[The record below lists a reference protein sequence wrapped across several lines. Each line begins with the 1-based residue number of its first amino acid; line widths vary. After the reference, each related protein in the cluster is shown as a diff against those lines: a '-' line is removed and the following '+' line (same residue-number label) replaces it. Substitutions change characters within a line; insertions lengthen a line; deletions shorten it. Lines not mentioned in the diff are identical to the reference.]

1 MKLSEAEKHLEE
13 TKGILFRGAV
23 GTAIDFQ
30 TRVVDWIMACRI
42 EDGGIPAF
50 RTSFAKRPF
59 KSDKTYYV
67 MGVCWLGSNLV
78 RSQWFSNVPEEDWEY
93 MHDNSDDYVYLL
105 KKYGSAE
112 QLNKALKAPV
122 VVV

>member
-1 MKLSEAEKHLEE
+1 
-13 TKGILFRGAV
+13 
-23 GTAIDFQ
+23 
-30 TRVVDWIMACRI
+30 
-42 EDGGIPAF
+42 
-50 RTSFAKRPF
+50 
-59 KSDKTYYV
+59 
-67 MGVCWLGSNLV
+67 LV